1 MFLLYR
7 GLDYA
12 FEGRSAF
19 NHDLSDWN
27 VSSATD
33 MSNMFNFTASLSN
46 VIKGKIHESFCSNA
60 NWPHDWRQYV
70 VIDDS
75 NFHDA
80 VNLWFDNQAEA
91 NATYD
96 HISDWNTSAVTNMSY
111 TFKERTNFNEDIG
124 SGWDTSSV
132 TNMNR
137 IFLNA
142 NAFNQDIGD
151 WNTSSVT
158 DMGRYV

>member
-1 MFLLYR
+1 MFLLQR
-7 GLDYA
+7 LDYA
-12 FEGRSAF
+12 FKGASAF

-91 NATYD
+91 NATYG
-96 HISDWNTSAVTNMSY
+96 HISDWNTSAVTNMS
-111 TFKERTNFNEDIG
+111 
-124 SGWDTSSV
+124 
-132 TNMNR
+132 
-137 IFLNA
+137 
-142 NAFNQDIGD
+142 NAFKTLQPSMRI
-151 WNTSSVT
+151 SVV
-158 DMGRYV
+158 GILPQ